1 MKKCVVLYN
10 PESGRKKV
18 INDQKIDEIKE
29 VLTKH
34 NYDSTV
40 YKSKYKGAIT
50 DIVQSLDED
59 TDLVISIGGDGT
71 FNESMKGNYNRDKR
85 LVLAHIP
92 MGTTNDVGKMYG
104 YGNDLIKNLN
114 MLLEGELKEVDV
126 CTINDEPFIYVAGF
140 GKFLNIPYETSRKSK
155 IALGYLAYIK
165 KGFEELFGRVKLY
178 DISYEVNGETHSGSY
193 SVMLATNSTRIAG
206 FKNIFLDTK
215 LDDGKFEVLFC
226 TIKKKKNILRS
237 FLYLKTT
244 DISNVEGYSYH
255 KTDKLIIHNKKG
267 IKIIWDV
274 DGEKKEI
281 DTEDIVIKTTKTRL
295 LLPSKNIQELFK

>member
-1 MKKCVVLYN
+1 
-10 PESGRKKV
+10 
-18 INDQKIDEIKE
+18 
-29 VLTKH
+29 
-34 NYDSTV
+34 
-40 YKSKYKGAIT
+40 
-50 DIVQSLDED
+50 
-59 TDLVISIGGDGT
+59 
-71 FNESMKGNYNRDKR
+71 
-85 LVLAHIP
+85 
-92 MGTTNDVGKMYG
+92 MYG

-193 SVMLATNSTRIAG
+193 SVMYEIGVSEC
-206 FKNIFLDTK
+206 K
-215 LDDGKFEVLFC
+215 
-226 TIKKKKNILRS
+226 
-237 FLYLKTT
+237 
-244 DISNVEGYSYH
+244 ISNITLAELYFGAYKSGKQKHFDDVKEISCLFESYPISH
-255 KTDKLIIHNKKG
+255 LKKYGEIRWQLEQKG